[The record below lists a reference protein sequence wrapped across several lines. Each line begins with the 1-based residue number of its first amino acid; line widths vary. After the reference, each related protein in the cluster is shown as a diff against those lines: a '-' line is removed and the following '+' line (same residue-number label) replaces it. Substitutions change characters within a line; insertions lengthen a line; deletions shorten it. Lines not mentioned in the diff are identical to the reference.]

1 MLLLMYSPFL
11 LNAPFL
17 FFFNVGYKDIEAEN
31 PLKNKDVPRM
41 RKFLKHNLGWNI
53 FIDTHTDVRI

>member
-41 RKFLKHNLGWNI
+41 RKFLKHNLG
-53 FIDTHTDVRI
+53 